1 MRSSSQ
7 DQKTEGEETCLG
19 TANHYPYFGVSVLPP
34 LPTLCVPL
42 PDLPIQR
49 GPPLPPAHVHAESN
63 SSTSIWLRW
72 KKPDFTTVKIV
83 NYTVRFSP
91 WGLRN
96 ASLVTYYTRWE
107 ASRCCRGVGGG
118 VADGDDGRDP
128 GDSGT
133 FPGSRV
139 AWGHSEG
146 LRSCWCQLEKGVHP
160 IPSPPNR
167 ASHSTIGNVSR
178 TDPFLHLRG
187 LPT

>member
-1 MRSSSQ
+1 MKGKR
-7 DQKTEGEETCLG
+7 KCLG
-19 TANHYPYFGVSVLPP
+19 NCKPQHIFPEEYLPS
-34 LPTLCVPL
+34 LPTLSNFHP

-107 ASRCCRGVGGG
+107 
-118 VADGDDGRDP
+118 
-128 GDSGT
+128 
-133 FPGSRV
+133 
-139 AWGHSEG
+139 EG
-146 LRSCWCQLEKGVHP
+146 L
-160 IPSPPNR
+160 
-167 ASHSTIGNVSR
+167 
-178 TDPFLHLRG
+178 
-187 LPT
+187 

>member
-1 MRSSSQ
+1 MIV
-7 DQKTEGEETCLG
+7 KEKKKKKPGKKEKKKKENALG
-19 TANHYPYFGVSVLPP
+19 TANHYLYLEMSIIPPFPYPNFYP
-34 LPTLCVPL
+34 

-107 ASRCCRGVGGG
+107 
-118 VADGDDGRDP
+118 
-128 GDSGT
+128 
-133 FPGSRV
+133 
-139 AWGHSEG
+139 EG
-146 LRSCWCQLEKGVHP
+146 LMV
-160 IPSPPNR
+160 
-167 ASHSTIGNVSR
+167 
-178 TDPFLHLRG
+178 
-187 LPT
+187 

>member
-1 MRSSSQ
+1 MPWNR
-7 DQKTEGEETCLG
+7 E
-19 TANHYPYFGVSVLPP
+19 P
-34 LPTLCVPL
+34 LPVFRGECPPSSPHTLCSPSRL
-42 PDLPIQR
+42 AHPEGTTLAPRPRPCGIQQ
-49 GPPLPPAHVHAESN
+49 LHVH
-63 SSTSIWLRW
+63 L
-72 KKPDFTTVKIV
+72 
-83 NYTVRFSP
+83 
-91 WGLRN
+91 
-96 ASLVTYYTRWE
+96 ASVEKARLHHGQDCQLHCALQPLGAQERLPGHLLHQVGSQPMLPR
-107 ASRCCRGVGGG
+107 GGG
-118 VADGDDGRDP
+118 RVADGDDGRDP